1 MADYSNNGKT
11 IPEQNIGIIDVK
23 ETLGESTYDLGKLC
37 KSSKINPWSMYKPIS
52 CKNPANWPAG
62 TDGNYGLTPK
72 ILSSAS
78 EVVDVYDG
86 ENNGWTYTPPSGG
99 ENSPYRL
106 GDFRGYCH
114 SAIKGVSI
122 SMPYGTTMYSEDASV
137 PVYLNNKMITT
148 SQLSL
153 TNIASLEELYI
164 GIYVPALNMVQ
175 TITTAGYRGTINIPK
190 RPTEGTWEFYV
201 ILSTAAQSQLSGGN
215 LIAAKYYSVPGAIKG
230 TFTQV
235 KSSWISVSITY
246 NKGQLFISKKDVVV
260 KFTNLSDRIR
270 TQSKLIMYYT
280 ASTNVEAIEN
290 SYGQTTA
297 NTNKNLYRFDLITSN
312 TTIASGETLTYTCS
326 DLDEFPNTL
335 TDGYYFL
342 IYGASGKCLLKKE
355 VVLISEV
362 IPST

>member
-11 IPEQNIGIIDVK
+11 IPEKNISIIDVK

-37 KSSKINPWSMYKPIS
+37 KSSKINPWSLYKPIS
-52 CKNPANWPAG
+52 CKNPDNWPAG

-78 EVVDVYDG
+78 EVVDVYDE

-114 SAIKGVSI
+114 TAIKGVSI
-122 SMPYGTTMYSEDASV
+122 NMPYGTTMYSEDESI
-137 PVYLNNKMITT
+137 PVYLNNKMITD

-153 TNIASLEELYI
+153 THIASLEELYI
-164 GIYVPALNMVQ
+164 GVYVPTLNMVQ
-175 TITTAGYRGTINIPK
+175 TIKTAGYSGTIQIPK
-190 RPTEGTWEFYV
+190 RPTAGTWEFYV
-201 ILSTAAQSQLSGGN
+201 ILSTAAQTQLSGGN
-215 LIAAKYYSVPGAIKG
+215 LIAAKYYSVPGMVKG
-230 TFTQV
+230 TFSQV

-246 NKGQLFISKKDVVV
+246 NKGQLFVSRDDVVL
-260 KFTNLSDRIR
+260 KFKNLSDRIR
-270 TQSKLIMYYT
+270 TYSKLIMYYT
-280 ASTNVEAIEN
+280 TSENVETIKYSN
-290 SYGQTTA
+290 GQTTA
-297 NTNKNLYRFDLITSN
+297 NTNKNIYRFDLITSSTN
-312 TTIASGETLTYTCS
+312 IQSEETLSYTCGN
-326 DLDEFPNTL
+326 LDGFPLTL

-342 IYGASGKCLLKKE
+342 IYGESGKLLLEKQ

-362 IPST
+362 LPIE